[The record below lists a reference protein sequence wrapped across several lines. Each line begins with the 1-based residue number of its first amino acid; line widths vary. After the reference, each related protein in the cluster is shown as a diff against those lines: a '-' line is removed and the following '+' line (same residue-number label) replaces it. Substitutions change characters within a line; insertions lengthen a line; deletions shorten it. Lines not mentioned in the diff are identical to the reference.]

1 MILHIFVIIFSD
13 LQVSVHKSID
23 NYYFMKSKTKSS
35 MLLLTSVAV
44 AVGCTQQ
51 QEGTK
56 QGPSAPTGGLDRTVL
71 PIKEP
76 TYQPIRELDARNAK
90 APDRFEVKAPD
101 NAPNVLIVLID
112 DFGFGHSSA
121 FGGPINMPNLEKLAS
136 HGLKYNRFHTTAL
149 CSPTRTALLTGYNH
163 HSNNAGAIMEVATAF
178 PGNTGIR
185 PQTITPMAEVLRMNG
200 YSTAAFGK
208 YHETP
213 PWEGSVSGPYDRW
226 PTGSGFDKF
235 YGFIGGET
243 NQWHPMVYDGTTRVY
258 PKVEDPNYH
267 FTTDMTD
274 QALAWINTQQSL
286 TPDKPFYV
294 YFATGATHAP
304 HHAPKSYI
312 EKYKGK
318 FSQGWDKVREETL
331 ERQKQLGI
339 VPQNTVLAPKP
350 ADIKDWEL
358 LTPDEK
364 RLFERQM
371 EVFAGFAEHTDYE
384 VGRLIAALEE
394 RGELDNTLIFY
405 IVGDNGSSAEGGMIG
420 LYNENTY
427 FNSVQE
433 TLEMQLGMIDELG
446 TEHTY
451 NHFAAG
457 WAVAGNTPFT
467 WTKQVASNFGGT
479 RNGMVVCWPEGI
491 QAHGEVRSQ
500 FHHVID
506 VAPTIYEATGV
517 PAPKM
522 VNGIEQRPIEG
533 VSMVYTFN
541 NATAPD
547 AHKTQ
552 YFEMMGNRAIYHDG
566 WFAGTIHKAPWEAAP
581 RRPLTEDV
589 WELYNVNEDFSQAHN
604 LAEENPAKLEE
615 LKKMFM
621 DEAVKYNVL
630 PIDDRSIERFDPVI
644 AGRPDLM
651 NGRTKLTLYEG
662 AKGIPENAFINVK
675 NTSLSIIAD
684 VEVQANASGVLV
696 CQGGDFGG
704 WTFYMTDGMPAY
716 TYNWVGLE
724 IYTIST
730 QQKINPGKHILK
742 FDFAYEGGRG
752 GAGTGTIY
760 LDGTMI
766 GEGTITHTNANTFGV
781 DESADV
787 GIDENTLVFPGYK
800 GKEKF
805 SGKINSLTIE
815 TYPKQ

>member
-1 MILHIFVIIFSD
+1 MITRMLTLASAAV
-13 LQVSVHKSID
+13 LLVSCAPK
-23 NYYFMKSKTKSS
+23 
-35 MLLLTSVAV
+35 
-44 AVGCTQQ
+44 
-51 QEGTK
+51 QEGPQAIGTP
-56 QGPSAPTGGLDRTVL
+56 GALDCSVL

-76 TYQPIRELDARNAK
+76 TFPAITELDARNAK
-90 APDRFEVKAPD
+90 APARFEVKAPEK
-101 NAPNVLIVLID
+101 APNVVIVLID
-112 DFGFGHSSA
+112 DIGFGHSSA
-121 FGGPINMPNLEKLAS
+121 FGGPINMPTLERLAS
-136 HGLKYNRFHTTAL
+136 NGLKYNRFHTTAL

-163 HSNNAGAIMEVATAF
+163 HSNNAGAIMEVGTAF

-185 PQTITPMAEVLRMNG
+185 PQTITPVAQVLRMNG

-258 PKVEDPNYH
+258 PNVEDPNYH

-274 QALAWINTQQSL
+274 QALAWMNTQQSL
-286 TPDKPFYV
+286 TPDKPFYM

-304 HHAPKSYI
+304 HHAPRSYI
-312 EKYKGK
+312 EKYRGK
-318 FSQGWDKVREETL
+318 FAQGWDRLREETL
-331 ERQKQLGI
+331 ERQKKFGV

-350 ADIKDWEL
+350 ADIKDWDR
-358 LTPDEK
+358 LTAEER

-384 VGRLIAALEE
+384 VGRLVAALEE
-394 RGELDNTLIFY
+394 RGELDNTLFFY

-420 LYNENTY
+420 MFNENTY
-427 FNSVQE
+427 FNGVQE
-433 TLEMQLGMIDELG
+433 TLDMQLKRINELG

-479 RNGMVVCWPEGI
+479 RNGMVMHWPAGI
-491 QAHGEVRSQ
+491 TSKNEVRSQ

-506 VAPTIYEATGV
+506 VAPTIYEAVGV
-517 PAPKM
+517 PAPRM
-522 VNGIEQRPIEG
+522 VNGIEQRPMEG
-533 VSMVYTFN
+533 VAMNYSFD
-541 NATAPD
+541 NASAPD
-547 AHKTQ
+547 GRTTQ
-552 YFEMMGNRAIYHDG
+552 YFEMIGNRAIYHEG

-581 RRPLTEDV
+581 RRPLADDV
-589 WELYNVNEDFSQAHN
+589 WELYNVDEDFSQANN
-604 LAEENPAKLEE
+604 LADKNPAKLEE
-615 LKKMFM
+615 LKKKFM

-675 NTSLSIIAD
+675 NTSLAITAD
-684 VEVQANASGVLV
+684 VNVPANASGVIL

-704 WTFYMTDGMPAY
+704 WTLYMLDGKLAY

-724 IYTIST
+724 SYTVASNQRVPAGRHT
-730 QQKINPGKHILK
+730 LK

-752 GAGTGTIY
+752 GGGTAVLSMNGKP
-760 LDGTMI
+760 I
-766 GEGTITHTNANTFGV
+766 GEGKIAKTNSNTFGI

-787 GIDENTLVFPGYK
+787 GVDENTPVAPVYAK
-800 GKEKF
+800 REKF
-805 SGKINSLTIE
+805 TGKIASVTIE
-815 TYPKQ
+815 TFPAR